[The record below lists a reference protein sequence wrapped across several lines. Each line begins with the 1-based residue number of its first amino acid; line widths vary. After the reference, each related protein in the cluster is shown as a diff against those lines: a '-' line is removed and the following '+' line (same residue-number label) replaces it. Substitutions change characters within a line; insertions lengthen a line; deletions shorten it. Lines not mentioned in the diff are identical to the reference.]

1 MIMSMLITAVP
12 VLAADTVEFKVSADK
27 TTANPGDTVN
37 FSVSI
42 GAVDNFG
49 VLEFHIIVPA
59 GLTIVDSSVKIPDG
73 VPEAMDSDGP
83 IVLPA
88 PKNNYKWSYSA
99 QSTGYTSN
107 TALVILTFSCTVDN
121 DCTLGDKDITIS
133 MTDCY
138 TNDVVPQP
146 YTITKET
153 VKIEAAPVAVTG
165 VTIDETLS
173 VNIGQTKTPSY
184 TVNPAEATNKTVSF
198 TSSDTSVATVNATTG
213 AVTGVSK
220 GTATITV
227 KTVDG
232 NFTDTCTVTVSCA
245 HTNKSTVPAKDSTC
259 TVKGWDEYKKCDD
272 CGQLFNTSDV
282 EIDEIPFLNLANHT
296 GGTATCTAKAVCSVC
311 HQPYDDYAAHS
322 YTAET
327 KKAEALKTA
336 GNCRDKAV
344 YYYSCS
350 VCGNVEHDDA
360 HTFLGDKDAN
370 THVGSTSIVNASEPD
385 HKNQVN
391 GYTGDTKCLGCGEII
406 ATGTS
411 IPAGAHTPSSTWN
424 SDGTYH
430 WKECTTMGCGVV
442 IDGSK
447 AKHSSTGT
455 NVATCQHKAICDV
468 CGVEYD
474 ELAEHNPASSWT
486 SDASGH
492 WHACQTVGCT
502 EKCDFATH
510 TPDHTGHA
518 TEEYA
523 IKCTECGYVIEAQLS
538 HTHVFDKE
546 VATEAYK
553 ASDATCTAKAT
564 YYKSCA
570 CGEKGMATF
579 EYGALAAHNPASVW
593 TSDVSGHWHACQ
605 TANCT
610 AKCDFATHTPDHT
623 GHATEEYAIKCT
635 ECDYVIEAQLV
646 HTHVFDKEVA
656 TEAYK
661 ATDATCTAKATYYK
675 SCACG
680 EKGTATFE
688 YGALAAHNPASV
700 WTSDVSGHWHAC
712 QTANCTAKCD
722 FATHTP
728 DHTGHATEEYAIKCT
743 ECDYVIEAQ
752 LVHTHVFDKEVATE
766 AYKATDATCTAK
778 ATYYKSCACGEKGT
792 ATFEYG
798 ELADHN
804 WMPATCTAPKTCNTC
819 RATEGDPLGHDY
831 TKKVENNTYLKTAAS
846 NCKEHNVYWYACS
859 RCDANAKDDAA
870 ATDKYYTSTTA
881 GNHSFTEKIE
891 DAAHYVAGTGTNCQS
906 VKKYYYDC
914 AYCDQIGTTTW
925 NSTTY
930 GPHDYDT
937 VWSNDKSGHWHECS
951 LCHDKKDEA
960 AHTPGAAATET
971 TPQKC
976 TECDYIITPALG
988 HTHSLTPVAAKD
1000 ATCTNDGNTA
1010 YYVCSGCSKW
1020 YEDAAGITVNIA
1032 ERTLIRTTARLKR

>member
-1 MIMSMLITAVP
+1 MNKRITSLLLCLVMIVSLLVTAVP
-12 VLAADTVEFKVSADK
+12 VFAAGSVKFTMTSDK
-27 TTANPGDTVN
+27 AKASPGDTITYTVTMGE
-37 FSVSI
+37 VSRFDSLKYKLSI
-42 GAVDNFG
+42 P
-49 VLEFHIIVPA
+49 E
-59 GLTIVDSSVKIPDG
+59 GLTFVAGSGKLADNLKETLNCVDTAWTESTKVFYITLC
-73 VPEAMDSDGP
+73 SDG
-83 IVLPA
+83 I
-88 PKNNYKWSYSA
+88 
-99 QSTGYTSN
+99 GYTS
-107 TALVILTFSCTVDN
+107 TTPTELMTFQCKVDDGATGSLKIEFIIEPN
-121 DCTLGDKDITIS
+121 NCYDSDYDNIAFTTETPSITI
-133 MTDCY
+133 T
-138 TNDVVPQP
+138 
-146 YTITKET
+146 
-153 VKIEAAPVAVTG
+153 AAPKPATDIKLNKSETTIYTG
-165 VTIDETLS
+165 NTETL
-173 VNIGQTKTPSY
+173 VA
-184 TVNPAEATNKTVSF
+184 TVEP
-198 TSSDTSVATVNATTG
+198 SDTTDTVTWTSNKESVATVDSNGKVT
-213 AVTGVSK
+213 AVAP
-220 GTATITV
+220 GTATITATAGS
-227 KTVDG
+227 KSAS
-232 NFTDTCTVTVSCA
+232 CTVTVENAPCVHVHKTTLPEKA
-245 HTNKSTVPAKDSTC
+245 STC
-259 TVKGWDEYKKCDD
+259 KDKGWDAYKKCDD
-272 CGQLFNTSDV
+272 CGQLFDMSDHK
-282 EIDEIPFLNLANHT
+282 IDAIPFRPLSTTHT

-350 VCGNVEHDDA
+350 VCGNVEHNDA
-360 HTFLGDKDAN
+360 HTFLGDKNASV
-370 THVGSTSIVNASEPD
+370 HVGGTSTVNASEPN
-385 HKNQVN
+385 HKNQVD
-391 GYTGDTKCLGCGEII
+391 GYTGDTKCLGCGQIT

-468 CGVEYD
+468 CGVEY
-474 ELAEHNPASSWT
+474 
-486 SDASGH
+486 
-492 WHACQTVGCT
+492 
-502 EKCDFATH
+502 
-510 TPDHTGHA
+510 
-518 TEEYA
+518 
-523 IKCTECGYVIEAQLS
+523 
-538 HTHVFDKE
+538 
-546 VATEAYK
+546 
-553 ASDATCTAKAT
+553 
-564 YYKSCA
+564 
-570 CGEKGMATF
+570 
-579 EYGALAAHNPASVW
+579 GALAAHNPASVW

-635 ECDYVIEAQLV
+635 ECGYVIEAQLS
-646 HTHVFDKEVA
+646 HTHVFDKEGA
-656 TEAYK
+656 TDAYK
-661 ATDATCTAKATYYK
+661 A
-675 SCACG
+675 S
-680 EKGTATFE
+680 
-688 YGALAAHNPASV
+688 
-700 WTSDVSGHWHAC
+700 
-712 QTANCTAKCD
+712 
-722 FATHTP
+722 
-728 DHTGHATEEYAIKCT
+728 
-743 ECDYVIEAQ
+743 
-752 LVHTHVFDKEVATE
+752 
-766 AYKATDATCTAK
+766 DATCTAK

-988 HTHSLTPVAAKD
+988 HTHSLTPVAAED

>member
-881 GNHSFTEKIE
+881 GTHSCTEKIE
-891 DAAHYVAGTGTNCQS
+891 DAAPYVAGTGTNCQS